1 MKVGDLV
8 KALTGNYMSS
18 NILAVDGKLGIIV
31 NVKSDLPHPVRILW
45 QIVFINGAVMW
56 LTNRELEIQSAG
68 G

>member
-31 NVKSDLPHPVRILW
+31 NVKSGRQFPDRTLW
-45 QIVFINGAVMW
+45 QIVFINGTVMW
-56 LTNRELEIQSAG
+56 LTDRELEIQSAG

>member
-18 NILAVDGKLGIIV
+18 NILAVDGKLGVIV
-31 NVKSDLPHPVRILW
+31 NVKSGRQFPDRTLW

>member
-8 KALTGNYMSS
+8 KALTGNYISS
-18 NILAVDGKLGIIV
+18 NILAVDGKLGVIV
-31 NVKSDLPHPVRILW
+31 NVKSGRQFPDRTLW

>member
-8 KALTGNYMSS
+8 KVLTGNYMSS

-31 NVKSDLPHPVRILW
+31 NVKSGRQFPDRTLW

>member
-31 NVKSDLPHPVRILW
+31 NVKSGRQFPDRTLW